1 MSKKTTTKP
10 TKQRGTPGTART
22 SLEHLQGGINAYAAS
37 LEAELRTGVSEEN
50 DTRAKIAGE
59 LVMRLT
65 QIQAEERKAEAERRR
80 MRGTITKDDVLSFL
94 RALTAPEWSEIR
106 REVDAKHTGR
116 SGLA

>member
-1 MSKKTTTKP
+1 V
-10 TKQRGTPGTART
+10 TARKRKPAPAEAKT
-22 SLEHLQGGINAYAAS
+22 SLEHLQGGINAYAAA
-37 LEAELRTGVSEEN
+37 LETELRTGVSEEN

-80 MRGTITKDDVLSFL
+80 MRGQITKDDVLSFL

-106 REVDAKHTGR
+106 REVDAKHSGR